1 MSPRAVLFDFG
12 GTLFSYRSVQ
22 GAAFHPLLREA
33 LRRLRLDPGEGA
45 VGRAWRRASGDAFRA
60 FHERPYYLHKELFQD
75 TFRRFAAELGGEA
88 SAKDLEWFHDAQRDL
103 VVEGFELR
111 PGCIETLAALRGA
124 GLHTAIVS
132 NIDDDYLLPML
143 ERAGLEP
150 HLDAWTSS
158 EAARSCKPHAAIFE
172 HALGRAGVAA
182 GEAVFVG
189 DSPEHDIAGAR
200 RLGLR
205 TILIR
210 DGDLENPG
218 AGAGEAGAPHHVIA
232 DLREIPVLLGVR

>member
-1 MSPRAVLFDFG
+1 MSPRAVFFDFG

-22 GAAFHPLLREA
+22 GQAFQPLVRAALA
-33 LRRLRLDPGEGA
+33 RLGLAPEEDA
-45 VGRAWRRASGDAFRA
+45 VGRAWRRASADAFRA
-60 FHERPYYLHKELFQD
+60 FHDRPYYLHKELFQD
-75 TFRRFAAELGGEA
+75 TFRRFAAELGGAAAET
-88 SAKDLEWFHDAQRDL
+88 DLEWYHEAQREL
-103 VVEGFELR
+103 VVQGFELR
-111 PGCIETLAALRGA
+111 PGCVETLSALRRA

-143 ERAGLEP
+143 ERAGLAE

-158 EAARSCKPHAAIFE
+158 EAARSCKPDALIFE
-172 HALGRAGVAA
+172 HALGRAGVGAE
-182 GEAVFVG
+182 EAVFVG
-189 DSPEHDIAGAR
+189 DSPEHDIAGAL

-218 AGAGEAGAPHHVIA
+218 AGAGEAGAPHHVID
-232 DLREIPVLLGVR
+232 DLREIPPLLGVG

>member
-33 LRRLRLDPGEGA
+33 LTRLRVAPEARA

-60 FHERPYYLHKELFQD
+60 FHERPYYLHKDLFQD
-75 TFRRFAAELGGEA
+75 TFRRFAALLGGEA
-88 SAKDLEWFHDAQRDL
+88 RADDLEWFHDAQRDL
-103 VVEGFELR
+103 VVQGFELR
-111 PGCIETLAALRGA
+111 AGLRRDAPRAARRRAPRRDRLEHRRRLPAADARARRARPAPRRLDELRGRALVQAPRGDLRARPRLA
-124 GLHTAIVS
+124 GAS
-132 NIDDDYLLPML
+132 P
-143 ERAGLEP
+143 
-150 HLDAWTSS
+150 
-158 EAARSCKPHAAIFE
+158 
-172 HALGRAGVAA
+172 

-200 RLGLR
+200 RLGIR

-210 DGDLENPG
+210 DGELENPG
-218 AGAGEAGAPHHVIA
+218 AGAGEAGTPDHVIE
-232 DLREIPVLLGVR
+232 DLREIPALLGLG